1 MKQEA
6 THKHIPATPSNR
18 WFDSITQ
25 RVATITKL
33 NWPLFVLIG
42 IGIALR
48 LWMISISPLDPRF
61 SNADDGDY
69 YQRALRFAVTGQYLD
84 DSWLIRPPLHVFF
97 FAFWLWVALT
107 IGQPQIGIPLILLAQ
122 ATLSVLT
129 IPLGYAIAKR
139 LFSNVRA
146 GLIFAA
152 FLAVWFPFL
161 EQTTVL
167 FSELLYGFFFM
178 VHFWLLLRFDAHNR
192 WRDLVLSGLAL
203 GAAALTRSPALYSL
217 AFVTLWILVR
227 QFPFSKK
234 DRTAGWFRTYLK
246 SRATV
251 AAVIIGCCLIVVGP
265 WTTRNYIVYGQ
276 FIPVDTLGQIN
287 IWLDLDDVS
296 DRSRNIETLRT
307 LPQAERQSYAMA
319 QAREILAED
328 PLRPFDGMW
337 LTFQHIWKAQ
347 YVEDLYLKQSF
358 FTRPL
363 RESAPIGLFG
373 DGLWFVYTL
382 AGLIGLV
389 APFREGLHNRLF
401 VMAWLG
407 YSFFTVLILHVEP
420 RYLVPVWTLIALYGS
435 WMLAE
440 ATRGRAALQLWR
452 TNKLHIG
459 VASAVTIAFLVLF
472 FTYRD
477 YPTIISQGVARE
489 QAMVAGEEAYLNSDY
504 VAAEQAFREALV
516 AQPNFVDGQVALAL
530 ALVAQDRH
538 NEAAAVITG
547 SSRQADLVTATI
559 ARDTG
564 DAATAREQLTLV
576 EAIAGEDI
584 QSWSLTWLRPP
595 PIDTLTVG
603 DGLDMGYIAGFSPAE
618 IGGDG
623 TFRWLESDGK
633 VVIPLPS
640 PLEENNML
648 VLRMSAGP
656 LEETPLDIRVGGGPV
671 QRVIIRGGPWRNYR
685 LPINVDSGTPQR
697 LEVSLHAPT
706 FVPALLH
713 PSSNDARTL
722 SLMVSSVRV
731 E

>member
-6 THKHIPATPSNR
+6 THKHIPATPTNR
-18 WFDSITQ
+18 WFDTVAQ
-25 RVATITKL
+25 RTSTLARL
-33 NWPLFVLIG
+33 NWPLFLLIS

-48 LWMISISPLDPRF
+48 LWMIAISPLDPRF

-69 YQRALRFAVTGQYLD
+69 YQRALRFAVTGQYID

-122 ATLSVLT
+122 TAVSVLA

-139 LFSNVRA
+139 MFTSGRA
-146 GLIFAA
+146 GLLFAA

-161 EQTTVL
+161 EQPTVL
-167 FSELLYGFFFM
+167 FSELLYGFLFLL
-178 VHFWLLLRFDAHNR
+178 HFWLLLRFDAHNR
-192 WRDLVLSGLAL
+192 WRDLALSGLAL

-217 AFVTLWILVR
+217 AFVTLWLLVR
-227 QFPFSKK
+227 QFPFSTEA
-234 DRTAGWFRTYLK
+234 RTPGWFRTYLT
-246 SRATV
+246 SRTTA

-265 WTTRNYIVYGQ
+265 WTTRNYILYGHI
-276 FIPVDTLGQIN
+276 IPVDTLGQIN
-287 IWLDLDDVS
+287 VWLDLDDVS
-296 DRSRNIETLRT
+296 DRSRNIETLRA

-373 DGLWFVYTL
+373 DGLWLVYTL
-382 AGLIGLV
+382 AGLIGLA
-389 APFREGLHNRLF
+389 APFREGLHHRLF

-407 YSFFTVLILHVEP
+407 YSFFTVLVFHVEP
-420 RYLVPVWTLIALYGS
+420 RYLVPIWTLIALYGS

-440 ATRGRAALQLWR
+440 AMRGRAALQLWCA
-452 TNKLHIG
+452 NKLHIG
-459 VASAVTIAFLVLF
+459 VAAAITIAFLLLF
-472 FTYRD
+472 FSYRD
-477 YPTIISQGVARE
+477 YPTIIAQGVARE
-489 QAMVAGEEAYLNSDY
+489 RAMVAGEAAYLNSDY
-504 VAAEQAFREALV
+504 VAAEQAYREALA

-530 ALVAQDRH
+530 ALTAQDRH
-538 NEAAAVITG
+538 AEAATAITG

-559 ARDTG
+559 ARDT
-564 DAATAREQLTLV
+564 DDLATAREQLTLV
-576 EAIAGEDI
+576 EAIAGEDT

-595 PIDTLTVG
+595 PIDTLTIG
-603 DGLDMGYIAGFSPAE
+603 NGLDMGYIAGFSAAE
-618 IGGDG
+618 TGGDG
-623 TFRWLESDGK
+623 VFRWLEGDGK
-633 VVIPLPS
+633 IMLPLPS
-640 PLEENNML
+640 PLEENDIL
-648 VLRMSAGP
+648 VLRMSSGP
-656 LEETPLDIRVGGGPV
+656 LAETPVDIRIGDSPM
-671 QRVIIRGGPWRNYR
+671 QRVIVRGGPWRNYH
-685 LPINVDSGTPQR
+685 LPINVDSGTTER

-706 FVPALLH
+706 FVPALLN
-713 PSSNDARTL
+713 PSSHDARTL
-722 SLMVSSVRV
+722 SLMVSSVHV